1 MAFKMKG
8 FEPYTK
14 VKGNNKPDGR
24 AGSSAFQ
31 KADTDGDIP
40 AVNVS
45 PVKRTGKEKRR
56 IKRDV
61 RKNNRATG
69 RADRKKE
76 RETTGISRAEQF
88 AKRAEKTA
96 GKIAKSKIGRLAG
109 GAIKLATD
117 ARNTDVGR
125 FVSTVKKATS
135 GDVRG
140 AYNEIKGGVKAI
152 QNRRKANEN
161 KN

>member
-31 KADTDGDIP
+31 KADTDGDMP

-96 GKIAKSKIGRLAG
+96 GKIAKSRIGRLAG

-117 ARNTDVGR
+117 AKNTDVGR
-125 FVSTVKKATS
+125 V
-135 GDVRG
+135 
-140 AYNEIKGGVKAI
+140 IGGVKTLAQGNVGDAYNKFKGLSKQI
-152 QNRRKANEN
+152 KDRRKANEN